1 MLIYM
6 LMLMLRLLLMLL
18 PMLLLDAFVS
28 VYQWVCFPLC
38 GIPRVQRSDFWVFDR
53 SHLAY
58 LNGLEKINCAYC
70 AYGNGLI
77 AYCREVFGLTE
88 QYWCPIK
95 HSRRILQ
102 AHPHYQGFVDY
113 GDAENYHSELTR
125 LRAELKAMHTQSVKT
140 QDGL

>member
-1 MLIYM
+1 
-6 LMLMLRLLLMLL
+6 
-18 PMLLLDAFVS
+18 MLLLDAFVS

-102 AHPHYQGFVDY
+102 AHPHYHGFMDY
-113 GDAENYHSELTR
+113 GDAQSYRVELSR
-125 LRAELKAMHTQSVKT
+125 LRAELQAMHKQSLKAE
-140 QDGL
+140 DGR